1 MKLLKGVV
9 SAAVIAVPMM
19 FSATASAEDGA
30 ALFKAKGCAGCHGA
44 DAMGKI
50 GPRLAG
56 QMEPYILEQFKLIRD
71 GKRTTGK
78 APMMSGAVK
87 AVTNDEAAAI
97 AKYLSAL

>member
-1 MKLLKGVV
+1 MKLLTGVV

-19 FSATASAEDGA
+19 FSTTASAADGA

-56 QMEPYILEQFKLIRD
+56 QMEQYIVDQFQFIRD

-87 AVTNDEAAAI
+87 AVTNDEVAAI
-97 AKYLSAL
+97 AKYLTGL